1 MSWTLSPQVLVGLM
15 LGDGH
20 LATQDKG
27 RTWRLVYSQGKERG
41 GAYLE
46 HVHGVFPDWALSPPP

>member
-1 MSWTLSPQVLVGLM
+1 M